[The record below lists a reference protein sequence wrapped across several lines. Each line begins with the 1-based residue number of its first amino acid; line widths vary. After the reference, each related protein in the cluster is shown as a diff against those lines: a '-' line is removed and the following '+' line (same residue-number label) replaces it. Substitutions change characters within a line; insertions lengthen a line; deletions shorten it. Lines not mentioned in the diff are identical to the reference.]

1 MSLGSGQSATCYVT
15 FKPQSAS
22 IYSGGVSIA
31 FITRRVRNSS
41 WSGSPVTVILPVS
54 GTGVGSGQL
63 TATPSSLV
71 FGSVQVGNAQTLAE
85 TLTNSGGASVTI
97 SAVSA
102 TSSFTA
108 SGLSLPLTLSAG
120 QSASFNVAFSPTSS
134 GTVSGSMTITSN
146 ASNPALKVP
155 LSGTGVTAG
164 QLTANPSSLVFS
176 SVQVG
181 NAQTLAETLT
191 NSGGASV
198 TISAVSATS
207 SFAASGLSLPLT
219 LSAGQSASFNVAFSP
234 TSSGTVSGSMTITSN
249 ASNPA
254 LTAAL
259 SGTGVTAG
267 QLTASP
273 ASLAFGSVP
282 VGSST
287 SLAQTIKNS
296 GGTALTI
303 SQITPG
309 GTGFSF
315 SGITLPLTL
324 AAAQS
329 MTFNVS
335 FAPQAGGS
343 VSGNLGISSNGS
355 NPTLSVPLTGTGAI
369 PGQLTVTPLTLNFG
383 SVVAGTSQ
391 SQTGVLSA
399 GSAAITVS
407 SVGVSGSQFSVTGI
421 SLPVTIAAGSSLSF
435 QVAFTPQNSGTAS
448 SNVTFVSNASNSP
461 TVESLSGSAT
471 SPQHS
476 VSLSWNTSTSSGV
489 AGYNVY
495 RGSVTG
501 GPYTRIN
508 SALDTTPF
516 ATDSTVQGGLTY
528 YYVTTAVDSSGRESS
543 YSNQVQA
550 VIPSP

>member
-1 MSLGSGQSATCYVT
+1 MTLGGGQSATCYVK

-22 IYSGGVSIA
+22 IYSGSVSIA
-31 FITRRVRNSS
+31 FITRRVRYSS
-41 WSGSPVTVILPVS
+41 SSGSPVTVILPVS

-146 ASNPALKVP
+146 ASNPALTAP
-155 LSGTGVTAG
+155 LSGTGVT
-164 QLTANPSSLVFS
+164 P
-176 SVQVG
+176 
-181 NAQTLAETLT
+181 
-191 NSGGASV
+191 
-198 TISAVSATS
+198 
-207 SFAASGLSLPLT
+207 
-219 LSAGQSASFNVAFSP
+219 
-234 TSSGTVSGSMTITSN
+234 
-249 ASNPA
+249 
-254 LTAAL
+254 
-259 SGTGVTAG
+259 G

-343 VSGNLGISSNGS
+343 VSGSLGISSNGS
-355 NPTLSVPLTGTGAI
+355 NPTLSVPLTGTGAM
-369 PGQLTVTPLTLNFG
+369 PGQLTVTPSTLNFG

-435 QVAFTPQNSGTAS
+435 QVAFTPQNAGTAS